1 MFPVRD
7 FSFEEPSIYLFIY
20 LSLQLIAKTNLASPR
35 ESRSLCRFSSKM
47 LLHTFRFIARSISLS
62 SSWSWNGEGKRNG
75 TRRTKVGGRRGGEQ
89 SGEKKTKDRNDCSLD
104 PWKPRWLAALS
115 FPCFP
120 TIVSIPCI
128 GKMSALFQASP
139 FFFFWSIRILPSF
152 LLSFSPFLSFRGDTE
167 KYGRWKEREGGTL
180 ILEGGVIETQKSA
193 PLSK

>member
-1 MFPVRD
+1 M
-7 FSFEEPSIYLFIY
+7 
-20 LSLQLIAKTNLASPR
+20 SLQLIAKTNLASPR

-47 LLHTFRFIARSISLS
+47 LLHTLRFRFIARSILLS
-62 SSWSWNGEGKRNG
+62 SSRSWNEEGKRNG
-75 TRRTKVGGRRGGEQ
+75 TRRTKVGGRRGREQ

-139 FFFFWSIRILPSF
+139 FFFFWPIRILPSF
-152 LLSFSPFLSFRGDTE
+152 LLSLPSSPFVETRRNMDGGRRG
-167 KYGRWKEREGGTL
+167 RGTL